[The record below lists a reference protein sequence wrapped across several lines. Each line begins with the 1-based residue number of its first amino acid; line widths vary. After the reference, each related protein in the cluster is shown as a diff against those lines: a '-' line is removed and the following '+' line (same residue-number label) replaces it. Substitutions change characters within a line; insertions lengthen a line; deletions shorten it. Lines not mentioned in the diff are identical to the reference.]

1 MLTIYWVT
9 CPHAGCKWSGTL
21 LPLTD
26 TQAFRPALP
35 TTRTIMFQC
44 PRCTGQWRGR
54 VVGDDVIPLPLEQK
68 AVTTA

>member
-1 MLTIYWVT
+1 MLTSYWVT

-44 PRCTGQWRGR
+44 PRCAGQWRGR

-68 AVTTA
+68 AVPTA